1 MHRYRADV
9 DYYPR
14 LFSMILD
21 QLEYIAANGDGD
33 KEMFHVEFGNM
44 HEVANLARTKQH
56 VVEHWAKFA
65 EDGRDHRLKV
75 VPMRF

>member
-1 MHRYRADV
+1 MYRYRADV

-21 QLEYIAANGDGD
+21 QLEYIAENGEAE

-44 HEVANLARTKQH
+44 HEVSDLARTKEL
-56 VVEHWAKFA
+56 VIEHWAKFA
-65 EDGRDHRLKV
+65 EDGKDHQFKV